1 MTHLRTYRID
11 SAWRG
16 PDMAGRTDWI
26 HEFSNAEIGELEIA
40 ADAVIAQDILDL
52 SADDFDL
59 PQLDPFLAKVRAD
72 VVDGRGFVL
81 LRGLPVDRWPL
92 ERTARVYWAIGSRV
106 GVPISQNRVGNL
118 LGHVTDVGG
127 AADHPNQR
135 GHQSSDALAFHT
147 DIGAEIVSL
156 LCLQGARSG
165 GESALASAAAVW
177 NALVDER
184 PDLAEALTDTF
195 GFDRRNE
202 VVDGQVP
209 WYEMPVFFPME
220 GYVMASFVPEF
231 IRSAQ
236 RFDGAPR
243 LTALHEEAFDAVKS
257 LANDPDFKLEM
268 DFRPGDIQFVNNLAV
283 LHSRT
288 EYEDWPELPRR
299 RHLLRL
305 WLAVPDGWP
314 MPEPLQ
320 ARHGMDAATG
330 RPRGVNLESGARL
343 SAPLSPPVLRT

>member
-1 MTHLRTYRID
+1 M
-11 SAWRG
+11 
-16 PDMAGRTDWI
+16 
-26 HEFSNAEIGELEIA
+26 
-40 ADAVIAQDILDL
+40 
-52 SADDFDL
+52 
-59 PQLDPFLAKVRAD
+59 
-72 VVDGRGFVL
+72 
-81 LRGLPVDRWPL
+81 
-92 ERTARVYWAIGSRV
+92 
-106 GVPISQNRVGNL
+106 
-118 LGHVTDVGG
+118 
-127 AADHPNQR
+127 
-135 GHQSSDALAFHT
+135 
-147 DIGAEIVSL
+147 
-156 LCLQGARSG
+156 
-165 GESALASAAAVW
+165 SAAAVR

-236 RFDGAPR
+236 RSDGAPR
-243 LTALHEEAFDAVKS
+243 LTTLHEEAFDAVKS

-299 RHLLRL
+299 IFCDFGWRCRTAGPCRSPYKRVTE
-305 WLAVPDGWP
+305 WMQRPAVR
-314 MPEPLQ
+314 
-320 ARHGMDAATG
+320 AVCT
-330 RPRGVNLESGARL
+330 
-343 SAPLSPPVLRT
+343 